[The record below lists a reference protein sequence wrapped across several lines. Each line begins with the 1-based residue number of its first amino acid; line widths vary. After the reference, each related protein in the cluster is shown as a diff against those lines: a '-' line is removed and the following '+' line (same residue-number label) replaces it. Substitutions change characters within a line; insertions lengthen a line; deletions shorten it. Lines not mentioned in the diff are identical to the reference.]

1 MTFTYETAL
10 LASQKVGW
18 KLDDVLKA
26 EDSFDFGRPFL
37 PESLARSSAFAFLS
51 KSEALALNHIRAH
64 TYLSIFGLV
73 EEFILPFVIDH
84 ARPRLPEDDFQTR
97 ALLQFASEE
106 AKHIQLFKRFRESFV
121 AGFGTPCAVIG
132 PPEAVAAE
140 VLKREPLAVALLILH
155 IEWMTQKHFLE
166 GVRDNGDIDPLF
178 RSLLKHH
185 WMEEAQ
191 HARLDAL
198 MVEAI
203 AEGRSLEERERAV
216 EAYLAIGTLLDGG
229 LVQQV
234 ELDLAALERRIR
246 RKLSPSESVTFRE
259 VQLAANRWT
268 YLGSGMTHPKF
279 LESLGR
285 VLPSARLRIEQMA
298 PAFSF
303 PAPVHA

>member
-26 EDSFDFGRPFL
+26 DDSFDFGRPFL

-84 ARPRLPEDDFQTR
+84 ARPHLPEDDFQTR

-106 AKHIQLFKRFRESFV
+106 AKHIQLFKRFREVFERQ
-121 AGFGTPCAVIG
+121 FGDRCEVIG
-132 PPEAVAAE
+132 PAATIAKAV
-140 VLKREPLAVALLILH
+140 LDHDTLGVALVILQ
-155 IEWMTQKHFLE
+155 IEWMSQRHFLE
-166 GVRDNGDIDPLF
+166 SIEYDEAIDPRF
-178 RSLLKHH
+178 KSLLRHH

-216 EAYLAIGTLLDGG
+216 EAYLAVGTLLDGG

-246 RKLSPSESVTFRE
+246 RQLSPSERATFRE

-285 VLPSARLRIEQMA
+285 VLPSARLRVEQMA
-298 PAFSF
+298 PEFSF